1 MMHSENIKFY
11 LHSPKS
17 DKPTA
22 IYAKVHL
29 NGEEVKVSIDH
40 KIHPELW
47 DRVSQR
53 PTTDKVTIN
62 EWRKHEPTI
71 RVVLDNIGSRIN
83 RVASEIVSFVN
94 LTEQS
99 GQEVSKQMLRRQVNI
114 ELGLENRQTPNQSI
128 IAYTNQFIL
137 DIESGKRLTSKKN
150 RYSEGTIK
158 NYKGFLTQLTA
169 FQKSTKKTIQFND
182 VTLKMYDEYV
192 EFFQKKDYTPNTIGR
207 HIKQFKV
214 IMRSAEEDGIHSN
227 KIYTNKKFILLSA
240 PVESIYL
247 TDEEIDKMYKLDLSD
262 KPMYELVRDA
272 FVLGSQIAQ
281 RFSDYI
287 RIRPHHIQEAGHDL
301 KLIMRAHKTD
311 QKINVPLNSIAIK
324 ILQKYNQSI
333 PKVPEQVF
341 NRYIKLIGK
350 WAGINQPIEYIKHL
364 GSEKIKVIEPKY
376 ELITSHTARRSGA
389 TNMLKSKLTLD
400 EVRRITGHKTI
411 KNLLTY
417 IRLTEDEVYERIKE
431 SPFFKK

>member
-1 MMHSENIKFY
+1 MHSENIKFY

-29 NGEEVKVSIDH
+29 NGEEVKISIDH

-53 PTTDKVTIN
+53 PTTNKVTIN

-71 RVVLDNIGSRIN
+71 RVVLDNIGARIN

-114 ELGLENRQTPNQSI
+114 ELGLEKPQTPSQSF

-137 DIESGKRLTSKKN
+137 DIESGKRLTSKKS
-150 RYSEGTIK
+150 RYAEGTIK

-169 FQKSTKKTIQFND
+169 FQKLTKKTIQFND
-182 VTLKMYDEYV
+182 VTLQMYDEYV
-192 EFFQKKDYTPNTIGR
+192 AFFQNKEYSPNTIGR
-207 HIKQFKV
+207 HIKQFKI

-227 KIYTNKKFILLSA
+227 KIYTNKKFILLTA

-262 KPMYELVRDA
+262 KPMHELVRDA

-287 RIRPHHIQEAGHDL
+287 RIRPHHIHEEGSDL
-301 KLIMRAHKTD
+301 KLIMRAQKTD

-431 SPFFKK
+431 SSFFKK